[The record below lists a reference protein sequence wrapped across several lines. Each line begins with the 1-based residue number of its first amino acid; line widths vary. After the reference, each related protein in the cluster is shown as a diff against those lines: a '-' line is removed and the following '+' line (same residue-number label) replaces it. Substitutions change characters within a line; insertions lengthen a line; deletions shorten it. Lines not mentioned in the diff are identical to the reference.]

1 MIPKCP
7 MCGGKNFDHVRNV
20 VRLGPIRYSF
30 LGDVAGPLSP
40 KTLTSSLPLRARAC
54 LDCGYV
60 AMMVGELSK
69 LHKLA
74 ARDEKTHQ
82 KHREEKGFQ
91 ITGEEIGQS
100 VEAIQQMEADQ
111 PQIGDSEM
119 LEDFDMTAE
128 EESQRTIEA
137 METLADV
144 PLPETSEQDG
154 PLKDLTEAVKA
165 DEEEDGPEQ

>member
-7 MCGGKNFDHVRNV
+7 MCGGKNFDRVRNV
-20 VRLGPIRYSF
+20 LRGGLVRYSF
-30 LGDVAGPLSP
+30 LGEIAGRLSP
-40 KTLTSSLPLRARAC
+40 TTLLSSLPLRARAC

-74 ARDEKTHQ
+74 ARDDKAHQ

-91 ITGEEIGQS
+91 ISDEDIGQS
-100 VEAIQQMEADQ
+100 VEAIEQMEADQ
-111 PQIGDSEM
+111 PQIGDSQI
-119 LEDFDMTAE
+119 LEDLGMTAE
-128 EESQRTIEA
+128 EESRRTIEA

-144 PLPETSEQDG
+144 ALPETAEEDG

-165 DEEEDGPEQ
+165 DQEEDGPEQ